1 MPRKVVASPDMH
13 FSEGSANVSATTSS
27 VSKLSPVVLSILRIV
42 TGLLFVEHG
51 TVKLLDF
58 PASGHGSTAL
68 FSLMG
73 LAGVLELFGGALV
86 TMGLYTR
93 IAAFILSGEMA
104 FAYFMAHFPHSF
116 FPIVNKG
123 EAAILFCF
131 AFLYFAVA
139 GGGSLSLDAKRGK
152 A

>member
-1 MPRKVVASPDMH
+1 
-13 FSEGSANVSATTSS
+13 VSSTTSS
-27 VSKLSPVVLSILRIV
+27 LSKLSPLVLSILRIV

-51 TVKLLDF
+51 TMKLLDF
-58 PASGHGSTAL
+58 PASGHGTMPL

-86 TMGLYTR
+86 TLGLYTR

-131 AFLYFAVA
+131 AFLYFAFA
-139 GGGSLSLDAKRGK
+139 GGGSLSVDAKRGK